1 MKRLKKGQGIAWLI
15 AFVLCLGL
23 LGYYAMTVIQGT
35 IKANDTSLQLG
46 ADATDEQKAQM
57 DKYNADS
64 LKLGLDLDG
73 GVSIT
78 YEAVGDKAP
87 TDEQM
92 NDTKFLKLVSK

>member
-1 MKRLKKGQGIAWLI
+1 MSTGIIVLLVILVVMIAALVALYFMGKKAQAR
-15 AFVLCLGL
+15 
-23 LGYYAMTVIQGT
+23 QE
-35 IKANDTSLQLG
+35 
-46 ADATDEQKAQM
+46 EQKAQM

-92 NDTKFLKLVSK
+92 NDTKFLKLTAR

>member
-15 AFVLCLGL
+15 AFVVILGI
-23 LGYYAMTVIQGT
+23 LGYYSANVLTGT
-35 IKANDTSLQLG
+35 IKKND
-46 ADATDEQKAQM
+46 
-57 DKYNADS
+57 DS

-78 YEAVGDKAP
+78 YEAVGDTP

-92 NDTKFLKLVSK
+92 EETLCRADILKKERK